1 MEGLRPLLFGG
12 LQEKWSREM
21 MRHHEGGGGASQLV
35 YVHVTWT
42 LSSCGLPLLPLCL
55 IISPLSRNLPPSHQT
70 DGSTHM
76 AVLSPSLPLHHPN
89 ALWQCRLLCSLLNGK
104 PEIIPKLEISLPL
117 SLCHIHPFF
126 LFFSFSLLL
135 RAVARVFA
143 STNVST
149 PNMHVFCQQNSL
161 DWHPVDA

>member
-1 MEGLRPLLFGG
+1 MASPCYLCVLLS
-12 LQEKWSREM
+12 LHYHATS
-21 MRHHEGGGGASQLV
+21 
-35 YVHVTWT
+35 
-42 LSSCGLPLLPLCL
+42 
-55 IISPLSRNLPPSHQT
+55 LSRVRSNRWVHAHGCSVSLPPS
-70 DGSTHM
+70 
-76 AVLSPSLPLHHPN
+76 LSLHHPN

-126 LFFSFSLLL
+126 LFFIFSLLL

-149 PNMHVFCQQNSL
+149 PNMHVFCQQNSF
-161 DWHPVDA
+161 DWDPVDSAHADKTGTVMLNSCTWVY